1 MKSVEGFSEKGR
13 GFSEKG
19 SRVFR
24 TLPEPPVRLSIF
36 RLPERAGSDR
46 QEGRFRNAK
55 GLVPEG
61 KRAGLAPGHDLR
73 VRKNV
78 KTVVENDGTVTN

>member
-1 MKSVEGFSEKGR
+1 M
-13 GFSEKG
+13 
-19 SRVFR
+19 VFR
-24 TLPEPPVRLSIF
+24 ILPEPPVRLSIF

-55 GLVPEG
+55 GLVLEG